1 MKAKHIIIILLVGA
15 GLFMN
20 SCKDYLNVE
29 HYFADR
35 QSEERIFKSR
45 DYTEQWLAYCYN
57 QLLDYNL
64 EIGHKK
70 FTVSNYADDMFYNE
84 GGNGSDYRRFK
95 FGEYDSG
102 WYKESWS
109 QSYAGIRQASVMINT
124 MAEGGTFTDKE
135 VAQYKAEARFIRA
148 YLYWLLLRKYGPVPI
163 MPEKGADYDQTYDNL
178 SFPRNT
184 YDEVADFI
192 SSEMVLAAKDL
203 PSKRDNR
210 NIARPTRGA
219 ALATR
224 AKALLYAA
232 SPLANGNAEMAGFTD
247 DEGKVLISQ
256 QYSEEKWAKAAAAA
270 KDVIELNTYKLYTA
284 DRKIKG
290 TESYPVTIIPPYHRE
305 YSNRNFPDGW
315 ANIDPFESYRALF
328 NGDLYASENPE
339 MIFTR
344 GENQTDQ
351 EHGVIALTRHQM
363 PQVAGGWNCHGLTL
377 KQCDAYDMSDG
388 SPFNREEILAK
399 YGSNM
404 FVQSNEV
411 DQFKPLRANVWKEF
425 ANREPR
431 FYASVAFSGALWTMS
446 SATNNIGENTNKQI
460 FYYRGQS
467 EGRVNGDR
475 WLPTGIGMMKY
486 VNPKDNANNGGK
498 IYPKVEITIRYAD
511 ILLMYAEALN
521 ELSAT
526 YNIPSWDGGTTYVI
540 SRDVSQMSKA
550 ISPVRIRAGVPD
562 YEIAVYGNQSSLRN
576 SIKHERQIELLAE
589 NQRYYDLRRWKDAP
603 VEDAKQI
610 FGYNTLITATGNPA
624 LFYSPVRV
632 PLLQTAFSQKM
643 YFWPIDWDELRKNK
657 RMTQAPGWPSFD

>member
-1 MKAKHIIIILLVGA
+1 MKAKHIIIILLTGT
-15 GLFMN
+15 GLFTN
-20 SCKDYLNVE
+20 SCKDYLDVE
-29 HYFADR
+29 HFFADR
-35 QSEERIFKSR
+35 QSEERIFNSR

-64 EIGHKK
+64 EIGHKN

-84 GGNGSDYRRFK
+84 GGNGEDYRRFK
-95 FGEYDSG
+95 FGEYDYN
-102 WYKESWS
+102 WYRQSWS
-109 QSYAGIRQASVMINT
+109 QSYAGIRQASVMINA
-124 MAEGGTFTDKE
+124 MAEGGTFTENE

-163 MPEKGADYDQTYDNL
+163 MPEKGADYDQNYDNL
-178 SFPRNT
+178 SYPRNT
-184 YDEVADFI
+184 YDEVVDFI
-192 SSEMVLAAKDL
+192 SAEMVLAAKDL
-203 PSKRDNR
+203 PTKRDNR

-219 ALATR
+219 ALAAR

-247 DEGKVLISQ
+247 DEGRVLISQ

-290 TESYPVTIIPPYHRE
+290 TEDYPVTIIPPHHPE
-305 YSNRNFPDGW
+305 YSEKNFPEGW

-328 NGDLYASENPE
+328 NGDLYAAENPE

-363 PQVAGGWNCHGLTL
+363 PQTAGGWNCHGLTL
-377 KQCDAYDMSDG
+377 KQCDAYAMDDG
-388 SPFNREEILAK
+388 SLFNREEILAK

-411 DQFKPLRANVWKEF
+411 EQFKPLKANVWKEF
-425 ANREPR
+425 AHREPR

-446 SATNNIGENTNKQI
+446 SATNDPGNNTNKQI
-460 FYYRGQS
+460 FYYRGKT

-486 VNPKDNANNGGK
+486 VNPKDNAANGGK
-498 IYPKVEITIRYAD
+498 IYPKVEIAIRYAD

-521 ELSAT
+521 ELSGS
-526 YNIPSWDGGTTYVI
+526 YNISSWDGAATYVI
-540 SRDVSQMSKA
+540 SRDISQMSKA

-562 YEIAVYGNQSSLRN
+562 YEMQVYTDQNSLRR
-576 SIKHERQIELLAE
+576 SIKHERQIELLGE

-603 VEDAKQI
+603 VEEARQI
-610 FGYNTLITATGNPA
+610 YGYNTLITEGNAA